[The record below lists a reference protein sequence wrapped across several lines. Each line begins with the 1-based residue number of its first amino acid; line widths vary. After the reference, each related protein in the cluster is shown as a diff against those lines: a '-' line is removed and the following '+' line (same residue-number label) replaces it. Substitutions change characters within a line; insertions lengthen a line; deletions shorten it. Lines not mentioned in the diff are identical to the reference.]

1 MATDGEAERRLR
13 EGHAVFPDDLV
24 AATVIRRR
32 RWLYRSTWA
41 MLVLLLGAAVLDG
54 VGAVDVYG
62 VEDAAVTDRGDG
74 VELEVRYPSTSRPAL
89 ASPFRI
95 TVRRDGG
102 WSDGETVRIGVR
114 RNYLEAW
121 DLNGI
126 LPAPSAETNGEDAD
140 MIVWEFDPPGG
151 DELVVTYE
159 SRIEPGVQSARRG
172 WVAVLDGDD
181 AELARVSF
189 RTVVRP

>member
-1 MATDGEAERRLR
+1 MAADGDAERQMR
-13 EGHAVFPDDLV
+13 EGHAVHPDDP
-24 AATVIRRR
+24 ATARVIRQR
-32 RWLYRSTWA
+32 RWLFRATWGL
-41 MLVLLLGAAVLDG
+41 LVLLLGTAVLDG
-54 VGAVDVYG
+54 FDVVDVYG

-95 TVRRDGG
+95 TVRREGG
-102 WSDGETVRIGVR
+102 WSDDETVRIGIR
-114 RNYLEAW
+114 RDYLEAW

-126 LPAPSAETNGEDAD
+126 IPAPSAETNGEDTD

-172 WVAVLDGDD
+172 WVAVLDDDD

-189 RTVVRP
+189 RTQVRP